1 MNPLL
6 SIRQGEDAEF
16 VEHVWSIG
24 DGWKQPVYVLFVD
37 TLWEE
42 GNDSQES
49 SGICIRTEFLEHRRG
64 EGEFNRGCEAP
75 GVICTKYRCPLSLPF
90 FSKSVGAPLVVLG
103 NSSE

>member
-16 VEHVWSIG
+16 VEHVWPIG

-42 GNDSQES
+42 GNDPKDLSRI
-49 SGICIRTEFLEHRRG
+49 GAEFSEH
-64 EGEFNRGCEAP
+64 
-75 GVICTKYRCPLSLPF
+75 
-90 FSKSVGAPLVVLG
+90 
-103 NSSE
+103 